1 MTSIEYALT
10 MSGAI
15 VAAKERHEEAAR
27 EFLTVQDTPE
37 RVQIARDFNREYDIA
52 PWAFDGE

>member
-1 MTSIEYALT
+1 MTSQEYAQL
-10 MSGAI
+10 
-15 VAAKERHEEAAR
+15 VAQSVLESERRQQEAAR